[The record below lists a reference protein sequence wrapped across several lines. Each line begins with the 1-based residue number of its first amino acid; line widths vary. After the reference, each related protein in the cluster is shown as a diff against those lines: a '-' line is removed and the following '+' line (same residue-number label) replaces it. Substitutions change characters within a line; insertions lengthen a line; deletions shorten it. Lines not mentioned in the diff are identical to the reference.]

1 MAIAKRNNGTEEIQE
16 IELIYIYKNLIFDK
30 GSISNY
36 CPTMLEQLAML
47 GKWSLITIPHILQR
61 WIKYIIINKQ

>member
-1 MAIAKRNNGTEEIQE
+1 MAIAKRNNGTEEIQK
-16 IELIYIYKNLIFDK
+16 IELIYKNLIFDK

-47 GKWSLITIPHILQR
+47 GK
-61 WIKYIIINKQ
+61 